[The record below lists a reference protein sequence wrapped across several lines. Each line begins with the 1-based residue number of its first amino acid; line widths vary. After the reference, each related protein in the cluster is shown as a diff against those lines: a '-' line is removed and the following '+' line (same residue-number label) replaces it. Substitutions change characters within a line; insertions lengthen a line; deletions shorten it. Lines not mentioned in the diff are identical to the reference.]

1 MVSLPRPPV
10 PPPPPPPPPLAAGF
24 TFPLH
29 QAGEEDI

>member
-10 PPPPPPPPPLAAGF
+10 APPPPPPPLAAGF